1 MQMKIDIKKIKPN
14 PRNDEIYDPSDLTE
28 LKSSIQTN
36 GQLEPIVINKKNIII
51 SGHRRYYSMYQL
63 GIKEVEVSVK
73 EFDND
78 MIALI
83 EFNRQRQK
91 TATDILRES
100 NFLEKEY
107 KSVIGRGKRTDLS
120 GGKKERSDQ
129 LTARSVGVSLTQLKQ
144 LKSINNYAPDL
155 LKKINDGKL
164 SINKAYQM
172 VRNEHILP
180 NKMGMNSKA
189 TKSEFKRRFQKLL
202 NEFEPNHSDV
212 MSIVNKQFPEEQL
225 VSSDSKSLYQ
235 KKKDEIIEHLEYLK
249 QMNVEQYLL
258 YKKYEEIEALNKK
271 YTEKDYA
278 KVEKKLWKPSSP
290 LSVMDTL
297 EDVESV
303 DPILEVVSDDASQK
317 EFTILRKMIHTMSY
331 DVNPGR
337 HIKIIVRDKK
347 SKSILGALV
356 LSSDFH
362 TLEAR
367 DKFIGWSK
375 DNRFKDNRLRNT
387 CIVSTIVP
395 TQPFGFNFL
404 GGKLLACLST
414 SDEIRKIWEDKYG
427 DVLVGITTTSLY
439 GSYSMYNSI
448 PYWKKLG
455 TSKGT
460 ALIKPNDEV
469 YMYWYKFL
477 DKNYSEEMEK
487 AKQMTS
493 PKQKILKLMYDV
505 LGIDIKKLENSFNRG
520 IYFSSF
526 YKNTK
531 DFLCNEV
538 SADELIINPK
548 FHNNK
553 SDIMDWWIKKAINRY
568 KNLLK
573 KNKVQ
578 TEHLWY
584 SRLTKDDI
592 QKYLN
597 ASKLFDFTDI

>member
-1 MQMKIDIKKIKPN
+1 MKIDINKIKPN

-28 LKSSIQTN
+28 LKGSIETN

-51 SGHRRYYSMYQL
+51 SGHRRYYSMYQM
-63 GIKEVEVSVK
+63 GIQEVEVSVK

-107 KSVIGRGKRTDLS
+107 KSVIGRGKRTDIG

-144 LKSINNYAPDL
+144 LKSINNYAPEL
-155 LKKINDGKL
+155 LKQINDGEL

-180 NKMGMNSKA
+180 SKLGMTSKT
-189 TKSEFKRRFQKLL
+189 TKTEFKRRFQKLL
-202 NEFEPNHSDV
+202 NEFEPQHSEV
-212 MSIVNKQFPEEQL
+212 MSIVNKQFPKELL
-225 VSSDSKSLYQ
+225 VSSDSKLDYQ
-235 KKKDEIIEHLEYLK
+235 KKKDEIVEHLEYLK
-249 QMNVEQYLL
+249 QMNIEQYLL
-258 YKKYEEIEALNKK
+258 YKKFEEVEHLNKK
-271 YTEKDYA
+271 YSQKDYA
-278 KVEKKLWKPSSP
+278 VVEQKLWKPRNP
-290 LSVMDTL
+290 LSVIDTI
-297 EDVESV
+297 EDIENL
-303 DPILEVVSDDASQK
+303 DPFLVVVSEEAKQK
-317 EFTILRKMIHTMSY
+317 EFTILRKMISTMSY

-337 HIKIIVRDKK
+337 HIKIIVMDKNTDTY
-347 SKSILGALV
+347 LGALV

-367 DKFIGWSK
+367 DKHIGWTK
-375 DNRFKDNRLRNT
+375 DNKFKDGRLKNT
-387 CIVSTIVP
+387 CIMSTIVP

-404 GGKLLACLST
+404 GGKLLACLT
-414 SDEIRKIWEDKYG
+414 TTDEIRKIWKDKYG

-455 TSKGT
+455 SSKGT

-477 DKNYSEEMEK
+477 EKNYSDEMTK

-493 PKQKILKLMYDV
+493 PKQKVLKLMYDV
-505 LGIDIKKLENSFNRG
+505 LSIDVKKLQNTFTRG

-526 YKNTK
+526 YNNTN
-531 DFLCNEV
+531 DFLCGDCAE
-538 SADELIINPK
+538 DELILKPK
-548 FHNNK
+548 FNNNK
-553 SDIMDWWIKKAINRY
+553 SEIMEWWIKKAIKRY
-568 KNLLK
+568 NNLINKNNL
-573 KNKVQ
+573 Q

-597 ASKLFDFTDI
+597 ATKLFDFTDI